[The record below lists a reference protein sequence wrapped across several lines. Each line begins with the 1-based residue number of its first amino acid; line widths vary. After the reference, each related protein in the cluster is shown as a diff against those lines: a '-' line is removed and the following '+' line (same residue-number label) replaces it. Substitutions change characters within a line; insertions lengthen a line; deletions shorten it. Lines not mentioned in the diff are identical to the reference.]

1 VSGLDDQALESAFAG
16 GNYHRV
22 AASRRE
28 DRWQTYASL
37 GLCGNIA
44 PALQGLAGFDSPEA
58 RFYEGVIHWI
68 DGDEDAAARRLEQS
82 DSEHA
87 ARLLALIRKRRISIL
102 SQLPWSQFGEGP
114 HTVLNAARSS
124 SKFET
129 RNIGFG
135 PGDLRNAAGAD
146 IHDYIDRNQPPDFYL
161 AEMIEWQLIPPNLQ
175 DLTCPIIGHTADY
188 DLHIHAV
195 QPWLRMFDTVIVT
208 DMTEFDDVSRLV
220 DAPVVTFPKTFCLPR
235 SLPPPPPP
243 GERDIDVLL
252 TGTTFHSYHREKAEI
267 LHQVL
272 RVPEV
277 QPFIMNGFL
286 DWWLYHAMLERTRL
300 AISHIRHPGASPSR
314 GIETLAMGTVLLAQP
329 ETTLRLWVD
338 ENEGLVPYDLAG
350 KGLSHTIEK
359 VLADFPRYEQ
369 AARRGMKIIR
379 DEFDPDRLGAQYL
392 RFATF
397 LAARP
402 PKMRQNVIPPT
413 QKRLVAWQGWLQKD
427 NAVYAAL
434 HEKALARLGEVLPE
448 QLTYEDLNNPTREW
462 MLGFVQRSLQTAIPE
477 TRDML
482 AGTLEIYQ
490 LALQIQP
497 QSLALRFNFLRAA
510 LHFGGESD
518 IDQALGIAQETLD
531 AAPSAWSLDPRDDV
545 MTWDYCAAFFNY
557 RAYFDLVTASFAGE
571 AVEEMALKDL
581 ILASIEYYCGRMTG
595 DPAHFAAASALD
607 PEFPAYR
614 LAYAKALIRSGGTEA
629 AGDAVDLLSA
639 LSKRSLHAA
648 EAWSLLKALKQ
659 EHSISVPD
667 DAETESAIHAL
678 TIRTFLESDYDAI
691 RNGAYF
697 RSQRLGLARNDG
709 YDVLKSAERP
719 VKISVLLADL
729 NGSRYPRLI
738 AALQRQTIPR
748 GEFEIVVVDAFD
760 RIAPQVLDHADTVI
774 ALGQS
779 EYIFNRNAAF
789 NTAIE
794 RARAPLVALF
804 DQDLEPD
811 PRTLEKLI
819 AMFEGRSDDALMV
832 VNQDALPFDRHRLHF
847 LALTRARILQAGGLD
862 ESPYRAGGLG
872 GPYELAQRL
881 QAHYADVQILD
892 GVSAEM
898 DEMTAANSDILPLL
912 RDLWPYEFS
921 PARMLPR
928 DESPAIRALREA
940 L

>member
-1 VSGLDDQALESAFAG
+1 VSVLDDQAFESAFTD

-22 AASRRE
+22 AASRHE
-28 DRWQTYASL
+28 KRWQTYAAL

-68 DGDEDAAARRLEQS
+68 DGDEDAAARLLEQS
-82 DSEHA
+82 DGEHA
-87 ARLLALIRKRRISIL
+87 ARLLALIRKRRINIL

-114 HTVLNAARSS
+114 HTVLNSARSS
-124 SKFET
+124 SKFEV
-129 RNIGFG
+129 RNIGSG

-146 IHDYIDRNQPPDFYL
+146 IHDYYDRNQPPDFYL

-175 DLTCPIIGHTADY
+175 ELTCPIIGHTADY

-235 SLPPPPPP
+235 SLPPPPAP
-243 GERDIDVLL
+243 GERDIDVLM
-252 TGTTFHSYHREKAEI
+252 TGTTFHSYHREKAEL
-267 LHQVL
+267 LHQVI
-272 RVPEV
+272 RVPGV
-277 QPFIMNGFL
+277 RPFIMNGFL
-286 DWWLYHAMLERTRL
+286 DWWLYHAMLKRTRL
-300 AISHIRHPGASPSR
+300 AISHIRHPGATPSR

-329 ETTLRLWVD
+329 ETTLRLWVGED
-338 ENEGLVPYDLAG
+338 EGLVSYDLAD
-350 KGLSHTIEK
+350 KGLSHTIER
-359 VLADFPRYEQ
+359 VLADFPKYEQ
-369 AARRGMKIIR
+369 AAQRGMKIIR

-397 LAARP
+397 LARP
-402 PKMRQNVIPPT
+402 PKKRQNISPPA

-434 HEKALARLGEVLPE
+434 HEKALARLGEVPAE

-462 MLGFVQRSLQTAIPE
+462 MLGFVQRSLQTPVREA
-477 TRDML
+477 RDML

-490 LALQIQP
+490 LALQIRP
-497 QSLALRFNFLRAA
+497 LSLALRFNFIRAA

-518 IDQALGIAQETLD
+518 IDQALGIARETLV
-531 AAPSAWSLDPRDDV
+531 AAPATWSLDPRDDV

-557 RAYFDLVTASFAGE
+557 RAYFDLATASFAGE
-571 AVEEMALKDL
+571 AVEEASLKDL

-595 DPAHFAAASALD
+595 DPAHFAAAAARD
-607 PEFPAYR
+607 PEFSAYR
-614 LAYAKALIRSGGTEA
+614 LAYAKALLRSGEAEA
-629 AGDAVDLLSA
+629 AETAIKLLSA
-639 LSKRSLHAA
+639 LSKTSLYAT
-648 EAWSLLKALKQ
+648 EAWTLLQAIKQ
-659 EHSISVPD
+659 EHGISVPD
-667 DAETESAIHAL
+667 EAETERAVHAL
-678 TIRTFLESDYDAI
+678 ATRTFLESDYDAI

-697 RSQRLGLARNDG
+697 RSQRLGLARNEG
-709 YDVLKSAERP
+709 YDVLKPAERP

-729 NGSRYPRLI
+729 NGSIYPRLI
-738 AALQRQTIPR
+738 AALQRQTMPR
-748 GEFEIVVVDAFD
+748 DDFEIVVVDAFD
-760 RIAPQVLDHADTVI
+760 RIAPQVLEHADTVI

-779 EYIFNRNAAF
+779 EYLYNRNAAF

-794 RARAPLVALF
+794 RARGSLVALF
-804 DQDLEPD
+804 DQDVVPEPQ
-811 PRTLEKLI
+811 TLESLI
-819 AMFEGRSDDALMV
+819 AMFEGRGDDTLMA
-832 VNQDALPFDRHRLHF
+832 VNQDALPFDRRRPHF
-847 LALTRARILQAGGLD
+847 LALTRAQILQAGGLD
-862 ESPYRAGGLG
+862 ESPFRAGGLG
-872 GPYELAQRL
+872 GPYELALRL
-881 QAHYADVQILD
+881 QAHYADVRILD
-892 GVSAEM
+892 SVPAAM
-898 DEMTAANSDILPLL
+898 DERADAGSDIVPLL

-921 PARMLPR
+921 PSRMLPR